1 MPHGMEFNAGTGE
14 HLETMEKAERSGDM
28 VFLLCTC
35 GAAVMEVDMRTY
47 EIRPRTQVIL
57 VFDTL
62 TRVLGTTPDFQ
73 CSYISMAPD
82 FMESMGTRL
91 DLDLLKFLKFNP
103 VSHHNEEYD
112 IIINHVYELAA
123 AVVAREGD
131 ERRRQKMHALLYF
144 YLADISDNSSQE
156 WAETPQ
162 PTSDRQKTL
171 FGMFLKLVRE
181 ESAVHRDVE
190 YYADR
195 LSITPRYL
203 SQVCRLRQ
211 MSPKEVIDE
220 SLCFAAKEI
229 LYSTDATVQ
238 EVATD
243 LGFADQSVFTRFFH
257 RVTSMTPTEWRKKY
271 RE

>member
-1 MPHGMEFNAGTGE
+1 
-14 HLETMEKAERSGDM
+14 
-28 VFLLCTC
+28 
-35 GAAVMEVDMRTY
+35 
-47 EIRPRTQVIL
+47 
-57 VFDTL
+57 
-62 TRVLGTTPDFQ
+62 
-73 CSYISMAPD
+73 
-82 FMESMGTRL
+82 MESMGTRL

-123 AVVAREGD
+123 AIVARGGD

-156 WAETPQ
+156 WAEAPQ

-203 SQVCRLRQ
+203 SQVCRQRQ

-220 SLCFAAKEI
+220 SLCFTAKEI
-229 LYSTDATVQ
+229 LYSTDATIQ

-243 LGFADQSVFTRFFH
+243 LGFADQSVFTRFFR